1 MVNQATRAVG
11 CEALGWE
18 RRRPRLLSQ
27 VLHHQL
33 RSKLRLVNLSWQART
48 PAVPADVLLDR
59 PECTPHELLFQINIS
74 LVARD

>member
-18 RRRPRLLSQ
+18 RRRPRLLSK

-33 RSKLRLVNLSWQART
+33 RSKITFSESQLAGEDALRSQQT
-48 PAVPADVLLDR
+48 
-59 PECTPHELLFQINIS
+59 F
-74 LVARD
+74 